1 MSGNTRRIQQ
11 LIVHRKSKPQP
22 KSSSATI
29 DDIEIAPEEWPEAD
43 DIANPAEPP
52 SSGTA
57 TFTLLTDLKQMEL
70 VIPPSISSSSTTV
83 DGAAP
88 TKAAA
93 HAAAADDKE
102 FVIKAGSPY
111 RFLRVR
117 LPTANELPTYPKELG
132 DHFCTVALQT
142 LRVMFYP
149 RILFRLKQRQ
159 KSRMLE
165 TMDAN
170 QQPKLTPALV
180 TSAPLFR
187 SWPPEAVQAVIKEAT
202 WRVYEP
208 REYIAYQGEFPGAA
222 YFISSG
228 TCKLLVRSPHP
239 NATSATTTTTTK
251 SSGGGVRD
259 KRFTSSNCSST
270 SMAVS
275 PTTFGL
281 INLLT
286 NEPFGATLRTMGRVD
301 VFTLSRD
308 AFNTVLTLVP
318 QHVTM
323 HTIATAFE
331 RRNERMRTAFPVTV
345 EHLKSNKLFSGVSNE
360 FAELVV
366 DKLEPHAIP
375 AKFTFLQGG
384 DACEAMYFVRS
395 GRVEVTKP
403 LDEASLNASLH
414 SNATGG
420 DSAASHQPVLLNAPV
435 LVGDSALMYNS
446 ASEHTITTS
455 TDCDAYMLSK
465 HAFTVLCRQHPL
477 EVDIMLDA
485 ARDQRK
491 AELRDNHVK
500 FRALITRMPIIRD
513 IIPPAFERHFLNL
526 FTPKS
531 YRPMS
536 CVCST
541 SNFCDRIMVLTKGK
555 LMVDGTKAVGGGA
568 SESSVKKSVMG
579 GLSSHEGGGGG
590 SSNSPPVAVRSH
602 VMRRWESIGWSC
614 VVPHR
619 WGFTAM
625 AQEKT
630 LETLELPYLEFMLF
644 LHERGLLDRVTQM
657 VKVLMFPRA
666 FPSNVGQSTRQQVGP
681 HVIMYPI
688 SNSIAVNL
696 YEIGYCSVHMSA
708 VEGDSSSK
716 AGNSSENRGSS
727 TIPTKGHSSSG
738 KQQEAQLQPPTT
750 ASVLS
755 SDHNSGAASSSAPPV
770 VSGTSS
776 IIDAEA
782 LLAKRIVPPQYRR
795 LSKGVWVPQLQELKK
810 QHGKR

>member
-1 MSGNTRRIQQ
+1 MSGPRRIQQ
-11 LIVHRKSKPQP
+11 LIVHRKGKQP
-22 KSSSATI
+22 STNV
-29 DDIEIAPEEWPEAD
+29 DDIEMAGEEWPEAE
-43 DIANPAEPP
+43 DIANPAEAP
-52 SSGTA
+52 SSGAA
-57 TFTLLTDLKQMEL
+57 TFALLTELKQLEL
-70 VIPPSISSSSTTV
+70 VIPPSISSSTS
-83 DGAAP
+83 GAAEG
-88 TKAAA
+88 
-93 HAAAADDKE
+93 DKKTE
-102 FVIKAGSPY
+102 FHHKAGSPY
-111 RFLRVR
+111 RFLKVR

-132 DHFCTVALQT
+132 DHFCAVALQT

-159 KSRMLE
+159 KNRLLE
-165 TMDAN
+165 TLDAN
-170 QQPKLTPALV
+170 QQPRLTPALV

-202 WRVYEP
+202 WRVFEP
-208 REYIAYQGEFPGAA
+208 REYVAYQGEFPAAA

-228 TCKLLVRSPHP
+228 TCKLLVRSPHNPINP
-239 NATSATTTTTTK
+239 NS
-251 SSGGGVRD
+251 VRD

-301 VFTLSRD
+301 LFSLSRE
-308 AFNTVLTLVP
+308 AFNNVLTLVP

-331 RRNERMRTAFPVTV
+331 RRNERMRSAFPVTV
-345 EHLKSNKLFSGVSNE
+345 EHLKSNKLFSGVSHE
-360 FAELVV
+360 FAELIV

-375 AKFTFLQGG
+375 AKFTFLHGG
-384 DACEAMYFVRS
+384 VACEAMYFVRS

-403 LDEASLNASLH
+403 VDEASLNASVHSSALH
-414 SNATGG
+414 TGG
-420 DSAASHQPVLLNAPV
+420 DALHANPVVTLNAPV

-446 ASEHTITTS
+446 ASEHTITTA

-465 HAFTVLCRQHPL
+465 HAFALLCRQHPL

-491 AELRDNHVK
+491 AELRDHHIK
-500 FRALITRMPIIRD
+500 FRSLITRMPIIRD
-513 IIPPAFERHFLNL
+513 IIPPAFERLFLNL

-541 SNFCDRIMVLTKGK
+541 SNFCDRILVLTKGK
-555 LMVDGTKAVGGGA
+555 LMIDGSKAVGGGA
-568 SESSVKKSVMG
+568 SEGSVKKSVMG
-579 GLSSHEGGGGG
+579 GIPSEGPAGC
-590 SSNSPPVAVRSH
+590 SMPVPVRSH

-644 LHERGLLDRVTQM
+644 LHERGLLDRVTHLI
-657 VKVLMFPRA
+657 KVLMFPRA
-666 FPSNVGQSTRQQVGP
+666 FPQPVGQSVRQQVGP

-688 SNSIAVNL
+688 SNSIVVNL
-696 YEIGYCSVHMSA
+696 YEIGYCSIHMSA
-708 VEGDSSSK
+708 VEGDSASHNNRETEETTRGVSNNAAPNRV
-716 AGNSSENRGSS
+716 AGGQQSETQPGGTDHGGGSS
-727 TIPTKGHSSSG
+727 VP
-738 KQQEAQLQPPTT
+738 L
-750 ASVLS
+750 
-755 SDHNSGAASSSAPPV
+755 
-770 VSGTSS
+770 SGTSS